1 MAVKIPEK
9 AEIIAE
15 FRLDESDTGSTPVQ
29 IAVLTHRIK
38 HLTEHLKTFK
48 KDHATRRGLLRLVG
62 RRSAMLR
69 YYARTSPQACSALV
83 EKLGLRR
90 KKGSA

>member
-9 AEIIAE
+9 AKIIEE

-29 IAVLTHRIK
+29 VAVLTHRIK
-38 HLTEHLKTFK
+38 HLTEHLKKFP

-69 YYARTSPQACSALV
+69 YYARTNPSAYRALI

-90 KKGSA
+90 

>member
-9 AEIIAE
+9 AKIIEE

-29 IAVLTHRIK
+29 VAVLTHRIK
-38 HLTEHLKTFK
+38 HLTEHLKKFK
-48 KDHATRRGLLRLVG
+48 KDHATRRGLLRMVG
-62 RRSAMLR
+62 RRSALLR
-69 YYARTSPQACSALV
+69 YYAQKDPSAYRALI

-90 KKGSA
+90 